1 MSRALESLPGLS
13 RPSSRA
19 WVGLVLLAAGL
30 LGPAVAAGL
39 RAPASRFVVVYA
51 VAVAG
56 FLLLVSARDALPLR
70 AVVVVAVLARV
81 AFLPVAPALSD
92 DYYRY
97 LWDGRVQLAG
107 VNPYLYTPEDRRLD
121 EVAFEG
127 RDLVNHPDLRT
138 PYPPLAQAFFLGARR
153 SRRRGHRAQARP
165 RRRRRARR
173 RRGLVARRR
182 AAEKGALLL
191 YLACPFVV
199 IETWWSAH
207 LDVLAALFVVLA
219 AGLLLRRRDA
229 TAGVALAAAALV
241 KVTPLALVVPA
252 LLGRRARPLPSS
264 SGSCPHWCCRR
275 CPTR

>member
-81 AFLPVAPALSD
+81 AFLPVAPTLSD
-92 DYYRY
+92 DHYRY

-107 VNPYLYTPEDRRLD
+107 VNPYLYAPEDARLD

-138 PYPPLAQAFFLGARR
+138 PYPPLAQALFLGLADLD
-153 SRRRGHRAQARP
+153 GGVTTLKLVLGVADLL
-165 RRRRRARR
+165 RR

-182 AAEKGALLL
+182 AAEEEG
-191 YLACPFVV
+191 
-199 IETWWSAH
+199 
-207 LDVLAALFVVLA
+207 
-219 AGLLLRRRDA
+219 
-229 TAGVALAAAALV
+229 AAALPRLPV
-241 KVTPLALVVPA
+241 RRHRNLVVGAP
-252 LLGRRARPLPSS
+252 RRARRPVRRARRRASGCAGATRRPASRSPRRRSS
-264 SGSCPHWCCRR
+264 R
-275 CPTR
+275 